1 MKGAEMKVSR
11 VVAATL
17 MLLFSST
24 AAAQYK
30 WKWAHQVPVEET
42 QHLAALK
49 FAGLVK
55 DRTKGD
61 IDVTV
66 YPGSTLG
73 NDQQTINLV
82 RGGTIEFASSGSSNF
97 NGIVAQTAVLELP
110 FTFQDAKHAYKVLDG
125 KVGQGLLDELG
136 KHGMK
141 GLAYF
146 ENGWRVFTNNRR
158 AVRTP
163 EDMKGLKVRT
173 TPNPYHLQA
182 FQLLGTNPS
191 PLPISELYAALE
203 TRAFDAQEH
212 PLPVLWSAK
221 FFEVQKF
228 ATLTNHAYSPLIV
241 VMNKAKFDAMPANYQ
256 KILVDAA
263 REAAQYQREL
273 NMQNEARIIDGLKKA
288 GMQVDQVDMTPFRK
302 IVYEPVRKRFAEKNG
317 MELLSA
323 IDAEK

>member
-1 MKGAEMKVSR
+1 MKIVR
-11 VVAATL
+11 VVIVTMT
-17 MLLFSST
+17 MLVASAT
-24 AAAQYK
+24 AAESKLK
-30 WKWAHQVPVEET
+30 WGHAVPVDQS
-42 QHLAALK
+42 QHLAAVK
-49 FAGLVK
+49 FAALVK
-55 DRTKGD
+55 ERTKGD

-66 YPGSTLG
+66 YPGSSLG
-73 NDQQTINLV
+73 TDQQMINLL
-82 RGGTIEFASSGSSNF
+82 RGGSIDIVSSGSSNF

-110 FTFQDAKHAYKVLDG
+110 FTFRDSKHAYKVLDG

-141 GLAYF
+141 GLAYL

-158 AVRTP
+158 PVKVP

-191 PLPISELYAALE
+191 PLAIAELYSALE

-212 PLPVLWSAK
+212 PLPVLWGAK
-221 FFEVQKF
+221 FYEVQKY
-228 ATLTNHAYSPLIV
+228 ATLTNHAYSPIIV

-263 REAAQYQREL
+263 REVAQYQREL
-273 NMQNEARIIDGLKKA
+273 NAQNEAQIIAGLKKA
-288 GMQVDQVDMTPFRK
+288 GMQVEQVDMAPFRA
-302 IVYEPVRKRFAEKNG
+302 IVSEPVRKAFAQKNGADLLNAIEAEK
-317 MELLSA
+317 
-323 IDAEK
+323 